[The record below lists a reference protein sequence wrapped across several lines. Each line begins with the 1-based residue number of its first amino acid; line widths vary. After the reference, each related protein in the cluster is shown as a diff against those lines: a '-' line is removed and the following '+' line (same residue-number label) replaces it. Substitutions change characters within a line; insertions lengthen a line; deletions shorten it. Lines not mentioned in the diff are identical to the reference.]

1 MPKTAA
7 HRPKKKILV
16 DQMYEVAA
24 TNTNASFRSINL
36 KIISRIRE
44 VLSHLTF
51 CLCHI
56 WNNCLFRA
64 SKRLTN
70 WSPSIGDWLM
80 PEQGIV
86 KRLSM
91 VYLGE
96 GGTLGREGGN
106 ILKT

>member
-1 MPKTAA
+1 MLKRAA

-24 TNTNASFRSINL
+24 TNTNASFRGINL
-36 KIISRIRE
+36 KILSRIRA
-44 VLSHLTF
+44 VLSHLIF

-70 WSPSIGDWLM
+70 RSPSIGDWLVR
-80 PEQGIV
+80 EQGIV
-86 KRLSM
+86 KRLSTG
-91 VYLGE
+91 YLGE
-96 GGTLGREGGN
+96 GEPLGGKEEVS
-106 ILKT
+106 